1 MSGSRRNLDAPRDRF
16 QDYDIVYMHDAAI
29 WPRRV
34 PRTARSGTL
43 FTSRKFEFPN
53 SNCPDPVKEEFLVKQ
68 FYLIRHCKAAGQ
80 EELANLTAEGREQAD
95 ALVHFLDN
103 LPITYVI
110 SSPWVRAV
118 DTIRPYCLS
127 RQLTL
132 HTDERLRERVLSS
145 ENYPDWQEK
154 LKQSYEDTDL
164 KFIGGESSGES
175 MSRAIAVIQDL
186 LVREETHIAVVTHGA
201 LMSLIIRY
209 FNHEFGME
217 GWKSLSN
224 PDVYKLDYYGKDR
237 CEIKRI
243 WN

>member
-1 MSGSRRNLDAPRDRF
+1 MGESCG
-16 QDYDIVYMHDAAI
+16 YDTSLLFIEAA
-29 WPRRV
+29 
-34 PRTARSGTL
+34 
-43 FTSRKFEFPN
+43 
-53 SNCPDPVKEEFLVKQ
+53 
-68 FYLIRHCKAAGQ
+68 
-80 EELANLTAEGREQAD
+80 
-95 ALVHFLDN
+95 
-103 LPITYVI
+103 
-110 SSPWVRAV
+110 
-118 DTIRPYCLS
+118 
-127 RQLTL
+127 TL

-175 MSRAIAVIQDL
+175 MSRAIAVISYF
-186 LVREETHIAVVTHGA
+186 VEKTHIAVVTHGA